1 MYDFSTLYS
10 TLPHNLI
17 KEENNDLTEWTFLW
31 DGSLCLACNGR
42 NTFCFTSEKHRNYT
56 LWSEQ
61 QVCEALTVLLDNI
74 YIRFDSKPFRQ
85 IMGIPMGTNCA
96 PLVADLSL
104 FCYERDFITSLS
116 EEKQSDIIEAFN
128 STIC

>member
-1 MYDFSTLYS
+1 MYDFFTLYS
-10 TLPHNLI
+10 TPPHNLI

-31 DGSLCLACNGR
+31 DGSLCLACKGR

-56 LWSEQ
+56 LWSGQ

-74 YIRFDSKPFRQ
+74 YIRFDSKLFRQ
-85 IMGIPMGTNCA
+85 IMDIPMGTICA

-104 FCYERDFITSLS
+104 FCYERDFMTSLS
-116 EEKQSDIIEAFN
+116 EEKQSEIIEAFN